1 MSPPRFILYSPDD
14 STAADHLHRSLAIAA
29 AVTEAAPDASVL
41 LVKGETEPVGDA
53 LAPNVDLLTLPGV
66 RSLGNGRYSARRLA
80 MSGVELRA
88 MRTAQIEAAV
98 EAFRPHAMLVDT
110 HPLGVREELRPALD
124 ALRAAGGRA
133 ALGFRDVLDDPAVV
147 LQEWSTLN
155 LVEAAE
161 TYFERLLVY
170 GDRRVLDFVSE
181 YMLPEPLADR
191 VRHVGYVVQPT
202 AQQGHA
208 QPPPVL
214 GRSSGRRPLVLATAD
229 AGEDGEHLL
238 AAFVH
243 AARDAAW
250 YGMVAA
256 GPGFSEADRHS
267 LRRNAFE
274 AGVEFHVSPSDV
286 SSWFAHVD
294 ALVCTGGYGI
304 LAEAI
309 ARGTPTLCVP
319 SVSRSREQL
328 IRARRLG
335 RLGLIHAVEPDS
347 LDAGLL
353 RIQVAALAAGPDY
366 LSGVR
371 VPCLDGAR
379 RTAQELLELAAR

>member
-66 RSLGNGRYSARRLA
+66 RSLGNGYSAPRLA
-80 MSGVELRA
+80 MSAVELRA

-110 HPLGVREELRPALD
+110 HPFGVREELRPALD

-147 LQEWSTLN
+147 LREWSRLN
-155 LVEAAE
+155 LVEVAE

-170 GDRRVLDFVSE
+170 GDRRVLDFVAE

-191 VRHVGYVVQPT
+191 ARHVGYVVQPT
-202 AQQGHA
+202 GLGGAA
-208 QPPPVL
+208 EPPPAL
-214 GRSSGRRPLVLATAD
+214 ARRSGRRPLVLATAD
-229 AGEDGEHLL
+229 AREDGEHVLT
-238 AAFVH
+238 AFVH

-250 YGMVAA
+250 YGVVAA
-256 GPGFSEADRHS
+256 GRGFSEADRHS
-267 LRRNAFE
+267 LRRNAVE
-274 AGVEFHVSPSDV
+274 AGVEFHVAPSDV
-286 SSWFAHVD
+286 ASWLPHVD
-294 ALVCTGGYGI
+294 ALVCTGAYGI

-309 ARGTPTLCVP
+309 AGGIPTLCVP
-319 SVSRSREQL
+319 SVSGSREQL

-335 RLGLIHAVEPDS
+335 RLGLVHAVEPDS

-366 LSGVR
+366 LSGAR

-379 RTAQELLELAAR
+379 RTAQELLELAGR